1 MGLRGK
7 GAVSMRPRLGQEP
20 DSEVAP
26 HPWHNPKLSRADRVI
41 AFCESLPVTSGLLA
55 GTRFKFR
62 PWQKKWI
69 RRIYKTDRKGRRI
82 VRSSVNSMARKNGK
96 TDLAARLALCHLCG
110 PEAEARGEC
119 YSAANDRFQAGK
131 IFSEMV
137 AIIEQTPWM
146 KRRVSIRRHSKELD
160 DIGDGGTGSV
170 YAALS
175 SDVSTKHGLSPSFF
189 VYDELGQAPDRRLYD
204 VLDTAMGARAEP
216 LGLVISTQAA
226 RDDAPMSEIIDYGQ
240 KVKRGEIKDPS
251 FDLELWTAPADTDP
265 WSERT
270 WKLAN
275 PALGDFRSIED
286 VRRMALQA
294 MRLPSREASF
304 RNLILNQ
311 RVDTTAHFLSA
322 AVWKQCTGPVDFD
335 QLRGRPAFAALDLG
349 ASRDLTAL
357 VCVFEDDDGA
367 LDVLPFFWLAG
378 DLREHEDTDKAPYSL
393 WNKQG
398 HLVHGGERTLD
409 PKIVALK
416 IAELHGEFCFLG
428 IAYDRWRIKDMQR
441 ELEAIGCD
449 APLVE
454 FGQGFKDQS
463 FAIAELERL
472 AFEGKLRTGG
482 HPVLTWNVANTKIE
496 TDASGNRKPSK
507 QKSTGRIDGCVAL
520 GMAAAIRARQE
531 AAPEYTIQFVD
542 WT

>member
-1 MGLRGK
+1 
-7 GAVSMRPRLGQEP
+7 MRPRLVL
-20 DSEVAP
+20 SESEQVAD
-26 HPWHNPKLSRADRVI
+26 HPWQSPALSRADRVI
-41 AFCESLPVTSGLLA
+41 LFGESLPVTSGSLA
-55 GTRFKFR
+55 GTKFKFR

-69 RRIYKTDRKGRRI
+69 RRVYKTDRKGRRV
-82 VRSSVNSMARKNGK
+82 VRTAVNSMARKNGK

-110 PEAEARGEC
+110 PEAEARGEV

-137 AIIEQTPWM
+137 AIIEGVPWM
-146 KRRVSIRRHSKELD
+146 KRRVSIRRHSKELE
-160 DIGDGGTGSV
+160 DIGDGGTGST

-175 SDVSTKHGLSPSFF
+175 SDVGTKHGLSPSFF
-189 VYDELGQAPDRRLYD
+189 VYDELGQAADRELFD
-204 VLDTAMGARAEP
+204 VLDSAMGARAEP
-216 LGLVISTQAA
+216 LGLVISTQAY
-226 RDDAPMSEIIDYGQ
+226 RDDAPLSELIDYGL

-251 FDLELWTAPADTDP
+251 FDLEFWTAPADADP

-275 PALGDFRSIED
+275 PALGDFRSLED

-294 MRLPSREASF
+294 QRLPSREGSF

-311 RVDTTAHFLSA
+311 RVDQTAHFLSA
-322 AVWKQCTGPVDFD
+322 AVWKQCTGPVDLD
-335 QLRGRPAFAALDLG
+335 RLQGRPAFAALDLG

-393 WNKQG
+393 WRDQG
-398 HLVHGGERTLD
+398 HLIHGGAATLD
-409 PKIVALK
+409 PRLVALK
-416 IAELHGEFCFLG
+416 IAELHGEYGFRCM
-428 IAYDRWRIKDMQR
+428 AYDRWRIADLKR

-449 APLVE
+449 VE
-454 FGQGFKDQS
+454 LIPFGQGFKDQT
-463 FAIAELERL
+463 FALGELERL

-482 HPVLTWNVANTKIE
+482 NPILTWNVANTKVE
-496 TDASGNRKPSK
+496 VDPAGNRKPAK
-507 QKSTGRIDGCVAL
+507 HKSTGRIDGCVAL
-520 GMAAAIRARQE
+520 AMAVAVRARSE
-531 AAPEYTIQFVD
+531 APTSYTIEVINLG
-542 WT
+542 